1 MHFLQKMF
9 SSDPSVSFGRLAAA
23 IVLLFG
29 LGWATFIVIH
39 KLEVPSL
46 QGVAAIVTSLYGSSK
61 IGEVVS
67 TLKGNGNGGD
77 SEKKS

>member
-1 MHFLQKMF
+1 
-9 SSDPSVSFGRLAAA
+9 
-23 IVLLFG
+23 
-29 LGWATFIVIH
+29 
-39 KLEVPSL
+39 
-46 QGVAAIVTSLYGSSK
+46 VAAIVTSLYGSSK